1 VRPGI
6 SPESVLAEQTVSLQI
21 TPEATK
27 DSGTPEA
34 QTTKV
39 SSTSPPVAAAKK
51 PAFHRPENPEFFR
64 GKEGVAKNVASNY
77 LKLKCEANKGVFHY
91 EVDFEPRIDNR
102 QECFRLLNSLGNLTG
117 PVKSFD
123 GRKLFLPMKL
133 DNVVTQGTATHST
146 TGDTVTVKINF
157 KSKREMGADRDVIQH
172 YNILFNRIMRVLKFS
187 QHKRNFF
194 DPKATI
200 NIKQHNLQVWP
211 GYVNAVDEYEGGV
224 MLQVDLKCRVLRT
237 ESVRDV
243 LVAKMKAARAGG
255 DWKRDV
261 QRELLNTSVLTRYNN
276 RTYKISDVDWDSNPL
291 STFNIEGKGEM
302 TYVDYYKNQYGIQIN
317 DTKQPL
323 LLSTPEKTSKSEEN
337 VLKTLALIPELCMLT
352 GMSEAMRADFRI
364 MKEVG
369 NYTRSTPQARVDGM
383 GSFMDRIEENAE
395 AKKILSDWGLSLAPR
410 AITLQGRMLERPTLH
425 FGSGQTERLTRSD
438 WSRAASTKP
447 ALTPVNLE
455 KWAVIFTKKDRS
467 VVERFCKTMQQ
478 QAPKMG
484 IQIRNPAI
492 KEVEND
498 RTDTFLKAIS
508 DVVAPETQLV
518 LTIVP
523 QMKSDRYAAIKKLC
537 YVEKPVANQ
546 VVLAKTIA
554 NEKKFSAVATK
565 VILQMNCK
573 LGGELWACP
582 SPVKNMMIVGIDV
595 YHAKGDKSVAGVVAS
610 LNDYCTRFHSEV
622 AVHSKNQ
629 ELVDALPII
638 FVSALNKYNEANGKY
653 PDYIVVFRDGVADG
667 QMEVTKKHEAKMFK
681 KMYDQVGQPRFD
693 TPEAEAKAAEE
704 VKKFDTAVPKGYD
717 PGFNFVVVQ
726 KRINTRIFALQSD
739 PKATG
744 GMKVDNPESGVVLDH
759 TVTRRNFQDF
769 FLVPQNVNQGT
780 VTPTHFVNLYHSG
793 DRHLSPDLVQK
804 LSYHLTHMYFNWP
817 GTVRV
822 PAPVQYAHKMVDMAG
837 AHLGGNFPN
846 KAHANRLYY
855 L

>member
-6 SPESVLAEQTVSLQI
+6 SPESALTDQTASVHI
-21 TPEATK
+21 TTEETG

-34 QTTKV
+34 ATTKV
-39 SSTSPPVAAAKK
+39 SSTSSPGAAAKK
-51 PAFHRPENPEFFR
+51 VSFHRPAEPEYFR
-64 GKEGVAKNVASNY
+64 GKEGAPKNVASNY
-77 LKLKCEANKGVFHY
+77 LKLECEKEKGIYHY

-102 QECFRLLNSLGNLTG
+102 QECFRLLNSLRDITG

-133 DNVVTQGTATHST
+133 DNVVTQGTATHSV
-146 TGDTVTVKINF
+146 TGAAVVVKINF

-172 YNILFNRIMRVLKFS
+172 YNILFNRILRVLKFS
-187 QHKRNFF
+187 QHNRNFF

-200 NIKQHNLQVWP
+200 HIKQHNLQVWP

-224 MLQVDLKCRVLRT
+224 MLQIDLKCRVLRT

-243 LVAKMKAARAGG
+243 LMAKARAGRAGG
-255 DWKRDV
+255 DWKRDA

-276 RTYKISDVDWDSNPL
+276 RTYKISDVDWDSNPE
-291 STFNIEGKGEM
+291 STFSIEGKGEM
-302 TYVDYYKNQYGIQIN
+302 TYVDYYQKQYGIKIN
-317 DTKQPL
+317 DLKQPL
-323 LLSTPEKTSKSEEN
+323 LLSTPEKTSRSEEN

-369 NYTRSTPQARVDGM
+369 NFTRSSPQARIDGM
-383 GSFMDRIEENAE
+383 RSFMTRIEENEE
-395 AKKILSDWGLSLAPR
+395 ARKVLSDWGLSLAPNP
-410 AITLQGRMLERPTLH
+410 ITLQGRLLEKPTLH
-425 FGSGQTERLTRSD
+425 FGAGQSERLTRSD

-447 ALTPVNLE
+447 CLTPVNLE
-455 KWAVIFTKKDRS
+455 RWAVIFTKKDRS

-508 DVVAPETQLV
+508 EVVTPTTQLV

-573 LGGELWACP
+573 LGGELWACQ

-653 PDYIVVFRDGVADG
+653 PDQIVVFRDGVSDG
-667 QMEVTKKHEAKMFK
+667 QMEVTRKQEAGAFQRMFE
-681 KMYDQVGQPRFD
+681 QVGKPRFD
-693 TPEAEAKAAEE
+693 TPEAEARAAEE
-704 VKKFDTAVPKGYD
+704 VKKFDSAVPSGYK
-717 PGFNFVVVQ
+717 PGFNFIVVQ
-726 KRINTRIFALQSD
+726 KRINTRIMSLQGN
-739 PKATG
+739 PTAAG
-744 GMKVDNPESGVVLDH
+744 GMKVDNPESGVVVDH
-759 TVTRRNFQDF
+759 TVTRRNFKDF

-780 VTPTHFVNLYHSG
+780 VTPTHFVNLFESG
-793 DRHLSPDLVQK
+793 NFLSPDLVQK

-846 KAHANRLYY
+846 KAHANRLYF